1 MGQLIVL
8 HDITEKKKAE
18 EKINSLNEAL
28 GVLNKILRHDI
39 LNDLTVVM
47 SACDM
52 IQVDDQRLKLKVAKA
67 LKKSVSLIE
76 QMRELEN
83 AFISDEDLSEKS
95 LRSVAE
101 SVVKNYPISNSAS
114 QETALLYVMRSYIL
128 S

>member
-114 QETALLYVMRSYIL
+114 QETALLYAMRSYIL